1 MASSYHNHFRTSIY
15 FSEKSYTNFVSFCP
29 SRFDIHLQASSG
41 NDKISLVFVFHSEVD
56 MKRNFNLDLLRSIA
70 FLMIFVFH
78 FNLMIGTYNIDTPVP
93 LFVRAE
99 SWTLGSL
106 GVGIF
111 LMLSGY
117 VLKNSFERSG
127 EKISTFYKKR
137 LLAIFPLFYACY
149 FVAYLWIDLPAGN
162 LLSRYHIWS
171 VFGFDGFLTMRG
183 FSTCYRIG
191 EWYLGVILIYYHLFP
206 FLYKAVKKA
215 PLVFGLSLLVL
226 HFLFMYNYETL
237 AARISDLFKHPILPP
252 EPSAS
257 VLVLLPQFVAGIYLA
272 FYVKK
277 CHPALLL
284 ACAFIFGVFS
294 FFDLPAGLLPEG
306 TFKGS
311 WIYGNL
317 ISVLAVFMIFAYAF
331 SNKKREE
338 SKVSRIP
345 LLSGIVGTI
354 SKYSFTMFLVHHILQ
369 DRLFSKYS
377 DKVVSTGLS
386 APKYFLLFFFALI
399 LTFLLSCLIQ
409 NGTDTIMKNLK
420 ARFEKRASK
429 GAKANDQASINT

>member
-1 MASSYHNHFRTSIY
+1 
-15 FSEKSYTNFVSFCP
+15 
-29 SRFDIHLQASSG
+29 
-41 NDKISLVFVFHSEVD
+41 
-56 MKRNFNLDLLRSIA
+56 MKRNFNLDLLRSFA

-78 FNLMIGTYNIDTPVP
+78 FNLMLEADHIDTTIP

-137 LLAIFPLFYACY
+137 LLAIFPLFYASY
-149 FVAYLWIDLPAGN
+149 FVVYLWIDLPAGN
-162 LLSRYHIWS
+162 ILSKYHFWSLL
-171 VFGFDGFLTMRG
+171 GFDGFLSMRG
-183 FSTCYRIG
+183 FNTCYRIG
-191 EWYLGVILIYYHLFP
+191 EWYLGVILIYYFLFP

-215 PLVFGLSLLVL
+215 PLLFGLSLMVI
-226 HFLFMYNYETL
+226 HFLFVYNYETL
-237 AARISDLFKHPILPP
+237 ASVISDIFKHPLLP
-252 EPSAS
+252 EELSAS
-257 VLVLLPQFVAGIYLA
+257 ALVLLPQFVVGIYFA

-284 ACAFIFGVFS
+284 GAAFVIGALS
-294 FFDLPAGLLPEG
+294 FYDFPASLLPEG

-317 ISVLAVFMIFAYAF
+317 ISVVAVFMIFAYTF
-331 SNKKREE
+331 NKKKQEE
-338 SKVSRIP
+338 SKAARIP
-345 LLSGIVGTI
+345 ILSGIVGTI

-369 DRLFSKYS
+369 DRLF
-377 DKVVSTGLS
+377 TNLS
-386 APKYFLLFFFALI
+386 ARGCIRPCLSIPLYFFYFFFALI

-409 NGTDTIMKNLK
+409 NGTETIMKNLRN
-420 ARFEKRASK
+420 RFSK
-429 GAKANDQASINT
+429 KDPKDPTGNAQTSINT